1 MLASGLKSNRT
12 HTLALVLTDITNPF
26 WTTVARAVEDEAS
39 SHGYTVLFCNTD
51 ESEAKQEQYLSM
63 LLRRRVD
70 GVLLVPASNSG
81 ATVRKLQEKGVRI
94 VVLDRQVEGVEVDI
108 VRGDSYQG
116 ARGLTDHLL
125 GLGHRRIGML
135 AGPAAISVSG
145 ERVAGYRA
153 ALAAAGV
160 PPDSALIRY
169 GGFTVDGGDAMAQ
182 ALLQLDPRPTA
193 FFAANNFIAIGA
205 LRALHNVGLSVPQDI
220 SLVAFDDLPDT
231 YIQPPFLTVRGP
243 ANLCTGDDRGP
254 AYAGRAGRRSCPAAG
269 RDAPAHGTHHPRVD
283 AGDGRHDLSRS
294 YSDPKSARLFTYA
307 ARNRAYCS
315 A

>member
-26 WTTVARAVEDEAS
+26 WTAVACAVEDEAS
-39 SHGYTVLFCNTD
+39 SHGYTVLYCNTD

-125 GLGHRRIGML
+125 ALGHRRIGML

-160 PPDSALIRY
+160 PADSALIRY

-182 ALLQLDPRPTA
+182 VLLQLDPRPTA

-231 YIQPPFLTVRGP
+231 YIQPPFLTVAVQP
-243 ANLCTGDDRGP
+243 
-254 AYAGRAGRRSCPAAG
+254 
-269 RDAPAHGTHHPRVD
+269 
-283 AGDGRHDLSRS
+283 
-294 YSDPKSARLFTYA
+294 TYA
-307 ARNRAYCS
+307 LGTIAVQRMLAALAGGQALPPEETLLPTELIIRVLTRATGGMT
-315 A
+315 